1 MAKLLKE
8 TTKTFAIFI
17 AYLFPILVAIN
28 VLFFDLASLF
38 QNNPSYIIILILLL
52 LIVLLL
58 IFNNKLFDLKRELKE
73 QSKELEEEYKEQIK
87 EQHNEIKELEKQL
100 KKYDDKKL
108 QHDRDLFIQSR
119 KRINEEELFVFL
131 NRLQTDDSYVN
142 DLYDKVMNLIYFFN
156 KEKNTY
162 LNKEINQECDQFTS
176 LLVELINYLNFNFFD
191 YPRDHDSNQYC
202 LYPDLNIDRD
212 GNGSDQQISKY
223 RKYQDELYGL
233 VNKVRNQYK
242 SYRKKIKN
250 DLIL

>member
-28 VLFFDLASLF
+28 VLVFDLASLF

-108 QHDRDLFIQSR
+108 QHDREVFIQSR
-119 KRINEEELFVFL
+119 NIIKEEELIDFL
-131 NRLQTDDSYVN
+131 NQLSADDSFEN
-142 DLYDKVMNLIYFFN
+142 DLYKKAREYKYYFE
-156 KEKNTY
+156 KEKNSY
-162 LNKEINQECDQFTS
+162 INKEIEKECNFLSSYFLSCFSNSFIS
-176 LLVELINYLNFNFFD
+176 LRCFLIC
-191 YPRDHDSNQYC
+191 S
-202 LYPDLNIDRD
+202 
-212 GNGSDQQISKY
+212 
-223 RKYQDELYGL
+223 
-233 VNKVRNQYK
+233 
-242 SYRKKIKN
+242 
-250 DLIL
+250 